1 MLFRSDIIVRAD
13 AEVSGLFSA
22 GGVENR
28 AVDGQSSSV
37 KIAPFL
43 ARQPTAVKT
52 VEELLAVLFKNV
64 IGVPQFSL
72 PYLGYVSDFVQNP
85 PGTYITMGIIAVL
98 IVLAFI
104 PEPAKKEE
112 KTEESLEKAEKK
124 SEENE

>member
-1 MLFRSDIIVRAD
+1 M
-13 AEVSGLFSA
+13 
-22 GGVENR
+22 
-28 AVDGQSSSV
+28 
-37 KIAPFL
+37 
-43 ARQPTAVKT
+43 
-52 VEELLAVLFKNV
+52 AVLFKNV